1 MPSSKAI
8 LNLFFFK
15 YNIITSTILHI
26 ILIVFAINFYNS
38 NKQLPS
44 ESYKIIEID
53 FFSQITNE
61 KKIKTVSPLEKKKP
75 SEKIEKKSALDQEEK
90 SLIPEKE
97 VKNKIPRETE
107 SSQKKNKTQDY
118 TFKQDENLI
127 NKKPKVHNKI
137 QSNDTSLEKKKSLSS
152 SSEDEKKYEKL
163 FNDYKIYLK
172 NTIQREASKN
182 YPITS
187 LRKKEE
193 GNVEVIFTLDSE
205 GFIKLVSAGNKTN
218 ASKRLVDSL
227 TKVLK
232 NKIVKFEKSE
242 ILKKTNTFS
251 IIIVYK
257 LK

>member
-1 MPSSKAI
+1 M
-8 LNLFFFK
+8 
-15 YNIITSTILHI
+15 
-26 ILIVFAINFYNS
+26 
-38 NKQLPS
+38 
-44 ESYKIIEID
+44 
-53 FFSQITNE
+53 
-61 KKIKTVSPLEKKKP
+61 
-75 SEKIEKKSALDQEEK
+75 
-90 SLIPEKE
+90 
-97 VKNKIPRETE
+97 
-107 SSQKKNKTQDY
+107 
-118 TFKQDENLI
+118 
-127 NKKPKVHNKI
+127 
-137 QSNDTSLEKKKSLSS
+137 
-152 SSEDEKKYEKL
+152 
-163 FNDYKIYLK
+163 K